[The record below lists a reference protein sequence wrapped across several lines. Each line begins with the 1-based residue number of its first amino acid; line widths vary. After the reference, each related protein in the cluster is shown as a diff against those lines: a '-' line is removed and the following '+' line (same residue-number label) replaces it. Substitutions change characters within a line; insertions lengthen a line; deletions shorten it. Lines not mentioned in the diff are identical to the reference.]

1 MAHRIRWYL
10 TGVLFDITIRTLH
23 GTFWLRPD
31 AACRAIVNGVLG
43 KALSLYKSVRLHAFD
58 AQSNHLHYLLS
69 ATKPAEIPLFLDY
82 VHGNIARQINKLRGR
97 TGTFWSRRGAV
108 IAVIDDGAQVD
119 RFTYIVAQGTAAG
132 LVVSPKEWPGA
143 SSTAAL
149 LGDMRV
155 AATYTSLDV
164 ARRNAQRAK
173 PLPATELAE
182 DVSFTLAPL
191 PTWAHLAPAALRARH
206 AEVVKS
212 IVATHRRRAGTVL
225 GAAAVCRQSPER
237 TPKTFVRSPMPRCH
251 ASSQAAR
258 RRFDTAYRAFRETY
272 LRAAERLRDDPK
284 VSRVEI
290 QRLYPPGSLARPHW
304 YIPPPAGFHPPWQR
318 GHDDADRAAVRL

>member
-1 MAHRIRWYL
+1 MTARFRV
-10 TGVLFDITIRTLH
+10 TADRNVD
-23 GTFWLRPD
+23 P
-31 AACRAIVNGVLG
+31 
-43 KALSLYKSVRLHAFD
+43 K
-58 AQSNHLHYLLS
+58 
-69 ATKPAEIPLFLDY
+69 EIPLFLDY

-108 IAVIDDGAQVD
+108 IAVIDEGAQLA
-119 RFTYIVAQGTAAG
+119 RFRYIVAQGTAAG

-155 AATYTSLDV
+155 TATYTSLDA

-173 PLPATELAE
+173 PRPASELAE

-191 PTWAHLAPAALRARH
+191 PALAHLAPAALRARH
-206 AEVVKS
+206 AEIVKD
-212 IVATHRRRAGTVL
+212 IVAAHRRPAGKVL
-225 GAAAVCRQSPER
+225 GAAAVCRQSPDR

-258 RRFDTAYRAFRETY
+258 RRFDQAYRAFRDAY
-272 LRAAERLRDDPK
+272 LRAAERVHADPK
-284 VSRVEI
+284 ASRAEI

-304 YIPPPAGFHPPWQR
+304 YIPPPAGFHPPWHR
-318 GHDDADRAAVRL
+318 GHDDTDRAAARQ